1 MLGELLLFQVDPLGP
16 LLTLRRLLL
25 SDKALATFR
34 LFITKYWYTV
44 ILAAIA
50 VMGLMVTIVKLCGKK
65 TPLLERRRRRRPR
78 SVHHEGGE
86 GEVGGREAVH
96 VHPTAVK
103 SSLPFM
109 GRSYRLEREARRR
122 EKEERKSEKEERK
135 TRRKSA
141 GAAVTETTPA
151 RKTEETS
158 GGAGGGATAEG
169 LAARLGQR
177 LVVSLPPEPRPGP
190 QSAPLTIDSRQV
202 FSALILSLKLDFS

>member
-1 MLGELLLFQVDPLGP
+1 
-16 LLTLRRLLL
+16 
-25 SDKALATFR
+25 
-34 LFITKYWYTV
+34 
-44 ILAAIA
+44 
-50 VMGLMVTIVKLCGKK
+50 
-65 TPLLERRRRRRPR
+65 
-78 SVHHEGGE
+78 
-86 GEVGGREAVH
+86 
-96 VHPTAVK
+96 
-103 SSLPFM
+103 M

-151 RKTEETS
+151 RKTEEPS
-158 GGAGGGATAEG
+158 GGAAGGGGTTAEG

-202 FSALILSLKLDFS
+202 FSTLILLSNHLDFS

>member
-1 MLGELLLFQVDPLGP
+1 M
-16 LLTLRRLLL
+16 
-25 SDKALATFR
+25 
-34 LFITKYWYTV
+34 
-44 ILAAIA
+44 
-50 VMGLMVTIVKLCGKK
+50 
-65 TPLLERRRRRRPR
+65 
-78 SVHHEGGE
+78 
-86 GEVGGREAVH
+86 GGREAVH

-141 GAAVTETTPA
+141 GAAATTEPTPT
-151 RKTEETS
+151 RKTEVEPP
-158 GGAGGGATAEG
+158 GGTTAEG

-202 FSALILSLKLDFS
+202 FSTLILFLLNLDF

>member
-1 MLGELLLFQVDPLGP
+1 MRNHF
-16 LLTLRRLLL
+16 
-25 SDKALATFR
+25 
-34 LFITKYWYTV
+34 
-44 ILAAIA
+44 
-50 VMGLMVTIVKLCGKK
+50 LMIIISL
-65 TPLLERRRRRRPR
+65 PR

-141 GAAVTETTPA
+141 GAAPAETTPA
-151 RKTEETS
+151 RKTEEPP
-158 GGAGGGATAEG
+158 GGTPAEG

-177 LVVSLPPEPRPGP
+177 LVVSLPPEQRPGP

-202 FSALILSLKLDFS
+202 SSFLF

>member
-1 MLGELLLFQVDPLGP
+1 M
-16 LLTLRRLLL
+16 TTISL
-25 SDKALATFR
+25 S
-34 LFITKYWYTV
+34 
-44 ILAAIA
+44 
-50 VMGLMVTIVKLCGKK
+50 
-65 TPLLERRRRRRPR
+65 R
-78 SVHHEGGE
+78 SIHHEGGE

-141 GAAVTETTPA
+141 GAAVTETAPA
-151 RKTEETS
+151 RKTEETA
-158 GGAGGGATAEG
+158 GGAGGGGGTTAEG

-202 FSALILSLKLDFS
+202 FSPPILLLNLDFS